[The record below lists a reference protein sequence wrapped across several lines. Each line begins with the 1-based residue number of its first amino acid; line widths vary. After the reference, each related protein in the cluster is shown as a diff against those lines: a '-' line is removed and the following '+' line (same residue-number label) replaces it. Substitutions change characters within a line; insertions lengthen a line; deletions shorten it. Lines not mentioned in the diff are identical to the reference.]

1 MTLEEIIEQQNELLG
16 KLKPIAEE
24 LAGKADLTADR
35 LESLTT
41 AKADLTGRI
50 QKLEEV
56 REQEERAAKA
66 DAALSE
72 INALLAGHRTPSR
85 NIGPGKATT
94 EDDDSVGFY
103 SAVAMAN
110 SRDHELQTAG
120 KARLAELGSTWY
132 GGQGKATIGDSD
144 ANGGYLVP
152 RLEAR
157 PLIETATAEGAARQ
171 LFSVIDGVNN
181 TTVPIN
187 YEGAAPTRAVIWT
200 PGQLKENSNF
210 TVSQYSATMYTL
222 ARIFDVG
229 NALLRKSRGAAEK
242 SVRSKLARAFA
253 LGEDYYAISG
263 NGTTEPKGLL
273 TSLAAAAAT
282 YTTSHTPSA
291 TTLAGSAASAI
302 AKAAG
307 ALANRSRVPDGALLN
322 SADFWAMI
330 AQGTDAA
337 GFFFS
342 PSQGP
347 PGINAGR
354 GTLMAPMGA
363 FGVRIA
369 HSPSMTTD
377 KLVVGEFKSAELF
390 FGEGYR
396 VDTSDQAGTRW
407 DYNLTGFRGEEEM
420 AFNADPY
427 VASGMFQLV
436 ADLLA

>member
-41 AKADLTGRI
+41 AKGDLTDRI

-56 REQEERAAKA
+56 REHEERAAKA
-66 DAALSE
+66 DAQIAE

-85 NIGPGKATT
+85 GIGPGKASGT
-94 EDDDSVGFY
+94 DDGIGFY

-110 SRDHELQTAG
+110 SRDHEQQQLG

-132 GGQGKATIGDSD
+132 GGEAKATIGDSN

-152 RLEAR
+152 VMEAR

-171 LFSVIDGVNN
+171 LFTVIDGVNN
-181 TTVPIN
+181 TSIPIN
-187 YEGAAPTRAVIWT
+187 YEGTAPTRAAIWT

-229 NALLRKSRGAAEK
+229 NALLRKSSGAAEK

-273 TSLAAAAAT
+273 TALAAAAAT
-282 YTTSHTPSA
+282 YTTSFTPSA
-291 TTLAGSAASAI
+291 TTLAGSVSVAI

-307 ALANRSRVPDGALLN
+307 ALANRSRIPDGALLN
-322 SADFWAMI
+322 SGDFWTMI
-330 AQGTDAA
+330 AQGTDSA

-342 PSQGP
+342 PQQGP

-354 GTLMAPMGA
+354 GTLMAPFGA
-363 FGVRIA
+363 FGVRVA

-436 ADLLA
+436 ADLVP

>member
-24 LAGKADLTADR
+24 LAGKANLTADR

-41 AKADLTGRI
+41 AKGDLTDRI

-66 DAALSE
+66 DAALGE
-72 INALLAGHRTPSR
+72 INALLASHRTPSR
-85 NIGPGKATT
+85 GIGPGKASR
-94 EDDDSVGFY
+94 DDDGIGFY
-103 SAVAMAN
+103 TAVAMAG
-110 SRDHELQTAG
+110 SRDHDQQQLG
-120 KARLAELGSTWY
+120 KARLAEMGSSWF
-132 GGQGKATIGDSD
+132 GSEGKATIGDTSS
-144 ANGGYLVP
+144 AGGYLVP
-152 RLEAR
+152 AIVAA

-171 LFSVIDGVNN
+171 LFTVIDGVVG
-181 TTVPIN
+181 TSVPIN
-187 YEGAAPTRAVIWT
+187 YEGTAPTRAVIWT
-200 PGQLKENSNF
+200 PGQAKENSNF
-210 TVSQYSATMYTL
+210 TVAQYSATMYPM

-229 NALLRKSRGAAEK
+229 NTLLRISRGAAEQL
-242 SVRSKLARAFA
+242 VRSKLARAFA

-263 NGTTEPKGLL
+263 SGTSEPKGLL

-282 YTTSHTPSA
+282 YTSSFTPSA
-291 TTLAGSAASAI
+291 TTLAGSIPTAI

-307 ALANRSRVPDGALLN
+307 ALANRSRVADGALLN
-322 SADFWAMI
+322 SGDFWTLV

-342 PSQGP
+342 PSAGP

-354 GTLMAPMGA
+354 GALMAPFGA

-369 HSPSMTTD
+369 HSPSMTAD
-377 KLVVGEFKSAELF
+377 KMVVGEFKSADF
-390 FGEGYR
+390 FIGLGYR

-407 DYNLTGFRGEEEM
+407 DLNLTGFRGEEEIG
-420 AFNADPY
+420 FNADPY
-427 VASGMFQLV
+427 VASGLFQLIS
-436 ADLLA
+436 DLTA